1 MKLVKT
7 CRLIGIVV
15 ASAMLLA
22 CAGRPDGA
30 AMPVAATPG
39 LAATGKPKL
48 IVFLVVDGLPQRQL
62 LAYRDQLGAD
72 GFNRFLDRGAW
83 YANAHYGYSFTVTAA
98 GHATMLSGAYPHRTG
113 IIGNDWRDPA
123 TGEPEYCTGDT
134 SATYIGHKTNP
145 FDGTSPKNLKV
156 ETVGDVLKQVDAR
169 SKVIAISGK
178 DRGAIL
184 PAGKTGTAYMYMG
197 ATGQFASSTHYM
209 KEHPAWVNA
218 FNAKKPADR
227 YFKAAWTPVLPEA
240 AYARSLPDNQ
250 AWFGPRGGALPMM
263 MGAAADDAP
272 GPGFYTGLLRSPFA
286 DVLSLEFARAAIA
299 GEGLGKDDA
308 PDILAVSLSGH
319 DYINHLYSAES
330 RLSHDHV
337 LHLDRMLQLFFADL
351 DATVGKDNYLAVL
364 TADHGFMPAPE
375 HIAAQGQTSGRVNT
389 SQVLARVNEGLAK
402 RFGLPGAGAAA
413 KWAIGFSGSTLL
425 LDKKLIAQKGEGVG
439 GGVGAGVI
447 NVAGTLANALAEEA
461 RTLLLAEPGMG
472 AAYTRRELETNSRA
486 GAPFFEQM
494 RKSWHTAVSGD
505 VQFVFTPNWMVG
517 VAGLIATHGSPHPYD
532 TQVPILMYGPQWI
545 KPERIDTRVEVV
557 DIAPTLARILGV
569 PTPSAS
575 EGRLLPLAG
584 N

>member
-1 MKLVKT
+1 MKLVLT

-15 ASAMLLA
+15 ASALLLA

-30 AMPVAATPG
+30 AMPMAATPEV
-39 LAATGKPKL
+39 ASTGKPKL
-48 IVFLVVDGLPQRQL
+48 IVFLVVDGLPQRQV
-62 LAYRDQLGAD
+62 LAYRDQLVPD
-72 GFNRFLDRGAW
+72 GFNRFLARGAW
-83 YANAHYGYSFTVTAA
+83 YANAHYGHSFTVTAA
-98 GHATMLSGAYPHRTG
+98 GHAAMLSGAYPHRTG
-113 IIGNDWRDPA
+113 IIGNDWRDA
-123 TGEPEYCTGDT
+123 VTGEPEYCTGDT

-145 FDGTSPKNLKV
+145 LDGTSPKNLKV

-184 PAGKTGTAYMYMG
+184 PAGKSGTAYMYMG

-227 YFKAAWTPVLPEA
+227 YFKTAWTAVLPEA

-250 AWFGPRGGALPMM
+250 AWYGPRGGALPMM
-263 MGAAADDAP
+263 MGAATDDTP

-337 LHLDRMLQLFFADL
+337 LQLDRMLQSFFADL
-351 DATVGKDNYLAVL
+351 DATVGKDNYIAVL

-375 HIAAQGQTSGRVNT
+375 HIAAQGQAAGRVNT
-389 SQVLARVNEGLAK
+389 GQVLARVNEGLAK
-402 RFGLPGAGAAA
+402 RFGPAGAKESAR
-413 KWAIGFSGSTLL
+413 WVTGFSGSTLL
-425 LDKKLIAQKGEGVG
+425 LDKKLIAQRGESP
-439 GGVGAGVI
+439 GAA
-447 NVAGTLANALAEEA
+447 AGTLANALAEEA

-472 AAYTRRELETNSRA
+472 AAYTRRELETRSRA

-494 RKSWHTAVSGD
+494 RKSWHKDVSGD

-517 VAGLIATHGSPHPYD
+517 VAGLVATHGSPHPYD

-545 KPERIDTRVEVV
+545 RPGRVEARVEVV
-557 DIAPTLARILGV
+557 DIAPTLSRLLGV
-569 PTPSAS
+569 PVPSAS
-575 EGRLLPLAG
+575 EGIVLPSAV